1 MNWNHYI
8 MAYFIEEMYGFVL
21 PQLGVIE
28 MDRLGIGQV
37 PTPSHQR
44 ERSDNKNGIH
54 DVCRHV

>member
-8 MAYFIEEMYGFVL
+8 MAYFIEEMSGFFL

-28 MDRLGIGQV
+28 MDRLCVGRV

-44 ERSDNKNGIH
+44 EMSDKKNGIH
-54 DVCRHV
+54 DVC